1 MGLIII
7 EGNIGAGKTTFA
19 KHLAREL
26 GGEFLPEPDET
37 TNPYLADYYKDPQ
50 RWAFEMQMFLL
61 TRRFRAQRYAQ
72 ARVRYNGGY
81 VIIDRSYYG
90 DICFANVQKQLGYFT
105 ERDYQT
111 YMYHHDDMQ
120 WYIEPP
126 SLSIFLDVDPKT
138 CKERIGKRLSEK
150 EGRQCEAAISLD
162 YLNRLDFEIEA
173 LAQEMQKKCRVKCF
187 DWNYN
192 KTEDDIKDSI
202 RTFAGLIRRDD
213 EARGA
218 R

>member
-72 ARVRYNGGY
+72 ASVRYHGGY

-90 DICFANVQKQLGYFT
+90 DICFANVQKQLGYFS

-111 YMYHHDDMQ
+111 YIYHHDDMK

-126 SLSIFLDVDPKT
+126 SLSIFLDVDPQT
-138 CKERIGKRLSEK
+138 CKTRIGKRLSER
-150 EGRQCEAAISLD
+150 EGRQCESSISLD
-162 YLNRLDFEIEA
+162 YLNRLDYEIQE
-173 LAQEMQKKCRVKCF
+173 LSHEMQKKCKVKHL
-187 DWNYN
+187 DWACDHC
-192 KTEDDIKDSI
+192 DDELREAVWIIAQSI
-202 RTFAGLIRRDD
+202 REET
-213 EARGA
+213 
-218 R
+218 